1 MRSVSR
7 ERMDTDE
14 VQIALQFRQ
23 ISAVSF
29 LLEQGSDMYLQ
40 DCNNK

>member
-1 MRSVSR
+1 MVSSQPT
-7 ERMDTDE
+7 DTDE

-23 ISAVSF
+23 ISAVAF
-29 LLEQGSDMYLQ
+29 LIEQGSDMYVQ